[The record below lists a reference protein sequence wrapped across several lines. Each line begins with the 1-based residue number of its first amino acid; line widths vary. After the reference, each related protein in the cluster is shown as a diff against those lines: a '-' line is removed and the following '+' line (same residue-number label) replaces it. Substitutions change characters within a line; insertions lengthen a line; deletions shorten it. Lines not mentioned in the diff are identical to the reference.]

1 MCTRGKDDRLSTDPH
16 NNRQNESSQESFDG
30 HDLHAKIT
38 GRSSLLYIQPHIASI
53 GPWQSDCQHQFRVQ
67 STPMGRVPQKVMRVA
82 LAYLWSIVFWTGLAS
97 FGVAE
102 DIVHI
107 WERGLHTSYWI
118 AVVVDGA
125 FLLAAAL
132 LTPPTFAIVH
142 RYPITKPIRF
152 RRVAGY
158 VLGSVVYIIVCAV
171 LRFILVPPWNALAQ
185 HFEPRSFHAL
195 VAETFYVFAEL
206 VWDYTIIVAAAHA
219 YEYFKRAR
227 DQELELQQALATSE
241 LEALKSQLHPHFLF
255 NTLQG
260 ISALI
265 DTDTVRAKTMVL
277 KVSSLLR
284 AVLQYGTSDLIT
296 LDEELKLIDDYL
308 ALQKMRLENRLEL
321 SWDIHPDTRQLL
333 VPQLIMQPPVE
344 NAILHGVACCRSG
357 GWIQIM
363 SRRVNGT
370 LQIQIRNSVGGKGR
384 AGTGL
389 GLQNTKARLK
399 HLYADEAA
407 FSFGLG
413 SDGAAIATFTLPAIA
428 SHEGRGVP
436 ISNAPAH

>member
-1 MCTRGKDDRLSTDPH
+1 MAELLPARIPRTIDPM
-16 NNRQNESSQESFDG
+16 
-30 HDLHAKIT
+30 
-38 GRSSLLYIQPHIASI
+38 
-53 GPWQSDCQHQFRVQ
+53 V
-67 STPMGRVPQKVMRVA
+67 RVPQRVTKVF
-82 LAYLWSIVFWTGLAS
+82 LAYLWSIVFWMSLAS
-97 FGVAE
+97 VAAWQ
-102 DIVHI
+102 DKFLM
-107 WERGLHTSYWI
+107 WERGIRISYWT
-118 AVVVDGA
+118 ALFLNGA
-125 FLLAAAL
+125 FALTTAL
-132 LTPPTFAIVH
+132 LTPSTFAIVH

-158 VLGSVVYIIVCAV
+158 VLGSVVYTIACAV
-171 LRFILVPPWNALAQ
+171 LHFILFPSWNSPAQ
-185 HFEPRSFHAL
+185 RFEPRSFHGF
-195 VAETFYVFAEL
+195 VAVTFHNFAGL
-206 VWDYTIIVAAAHA
+206 IWDYAIVVAAAHA

-227 DQELELQQALATSE
+227 DQELERAELQQALATSE

-284 AVLQYGTSDLIT
+284 AVLQYGTADLIT
-296 LDEELKLIDDYL
+296 LDEELKLIEDYL

-333 VPQLIMQPPVE
+333 VPQLIMQPLVE
-344 NAILHGVACCRSG
+344 NAILHGVACCRGG

-363 SRRVNGT
+363 SRRAEGN
-370 LQIQIRNSVGGKGR
+370 LQIQIRNSVGGRGR
-384 AGTGL
+384 AGIGL

-407 FSFGLG
+407 FSFDLG
-413 SDGAAIATFTLPAIA
+413 SNGSAMASLTLPAFA

-436 ISNAPAH
+436 ISNAHAR